1 MIIDT
6 HAHYDDER
14 FDEDREELL
23 LSMKEKGVEAIVNA
37 SASLKGC
44 YDSLALAEKYDFMY
58 FLAGIH
64 PSDALDLEID
74 GNFDKIK
81 GMAMH
86 NKCVAVGEI
95 GLDYYWDE
103 PERSIQKKWFEAQL
117 NLANEI
123 NKPINVHSRDAYADT
138 MDIIK
143 STKAYENGGIIHCFS
158 YGVECAREFLDM
170 GFMLGIG
177 GVLTFK
183 NGKKLKEVVEYA
195 PLDQLVLETDCPYL
209 SPEPFRGKR
218 NHSGNIK
225 YVAEKLAEIKNISVE
240 EVIRSTRENAF
251 RVYKIAR

>member
-14 FDEDREELL
+14 FDEDRDTLL
-23 LSMKEKGVEAIVNA
+23 LSMQEKGVEAIVNA

-44 YDSLALAEKYDFMY
+44 YDSLALSEKYDFVY

-64 PSDALDLEID
+64 PSDAMDLEVA
-74 GNFDKIK
+74 GNFDEVKK
-81 GMAMH
+81 MAMH
-86 NKCVAVGEI
+86 EKCVAVGEI

-103 PERSIQKKWFEAQL
+103 PDRSIQKKWFEAQL
-117 NLANEI
+117 DFARDI
-123 NKPINVHSRDAYADT
+123 KKPVNIHSRDAFADT
-138 MDIIK
+138 FDIIK
-143 STKAYENGGIIHCFS
+143 ATKGYENGGIIHCFS
-158 YGVECAREFLDM
+158 YGVECAREFLNM

-218 NHSGNIK
+218 NDSGNLL
-225 YVAEKLAEIKNISVE
+225 YVAKQLADIKNISEE
-240 EVIRSTRENAF
+240 EVIRITRENAL
-251 RVYKIAR
+251 RVYNITK

>member
-14 FDEDREELL
+14 FDEDRDELL
-23 LSMKEKGVEAIVNA
+23 LSMREKGVEAIVNA

-240 EVIRSTRENAF
+240 EVIRATRENAF

>member
-14 FDEDREELL
+14 FDEDRDELL
-23 LSMKEKGVEAIVNA
+23 LSMREKGVEAIVNA

-64 PSDALDLEID
+64 PSDALDLEIY

-123 NKPINVHSRDAYADT
+123 NKPINVHSRDSYADT
-138 MDIIK
+138 FDLIK

-225 YVAEKLAEIKNISVE
+225 YVAERLAEIKNISVE
-240 EVIRSTRENAF
+240 EVIRATRENAF

>member
-14 FDEDREELL
+14 FDEDRDELL
-23 LSMKEKGVEAIVNA
+23 LSMREKGVEAIVNA

-74 GNFDKIK
+74 GNFDKIR

-240 EVIRSTRENAF
+240 EVIRATRENAF

>member
-6 HAHYDDER
+6 HAHYDDDR
-14 FDEDREELL
+14 FDEDRDELL
-23 LSMKEKGVEAIVNA
+23 LSMREKGVEAIVNA

-240 EVIRSTRENAF
+240 EVIRATRENAF

>member
-23 LSMKEKGVEAIVNA
+23 LSMREKGVEAIVNA

-74 GNFDKIK
+74 GNFDEIK
-81 GMAMH
+81 RMAMH
-86 NKCVAVGEI
+86 DKCVAVGEI

-117 NLANEI
+117 NLAKEI
-123 NKPINVHSRDAYADT
+123 KKPINVHSRDAYADT

-240 EVIRSTRENAF
+240 EVIRATRENAF

>member
-6 HAHYDDER
+6 HAHYDDES
-14 FDEDREELL
+14 FDEDRDELL
-23 LSMKEKGVEAIVNA
+23 LSMREKGVEAIVNA

-240 EVIRSTRENAF
+240 EVIRATRENAF

>member
-14 FDEDREELL
+14 FEEDRDELL

-37 SASLKGC
+37 SASLRGC

-64 PSDALDLEID
+64 PSDALDLEVS
-74 GNFDKIK
+74 GNFEEIRR
-81 GMAMH
+81 MAIH
-86 NKCVAVGEI
+86 EKCVAVGEI

-123 NKPINVHSRDAYADT
+123 KKPINVHSRDAFADT

-158 YGVECAREFLDM
+158 YGVECARELLDM

-209 SPEPFRGKR
+209 SPEPFRGHR

-240 EVIRSTRENAF
+240 DAIRVTRENAL
-251 RVYKIAR
+251 RVYNIAR

>member
-14 FDEDREELL
+14 FDEDRDELL
-23 LSMKEKGVEAIVNA
+23 LSMREKGVEAIVNA

-74 GNFDKIK
+74 GNFDKIRR
-81 GMAMH
+81 MAMH
-86 NKCVAVGEI
+86 DKCVAVGEI

>member
-64 PSDALDLEID
+64 PSDALDLEKE
-74 GNFDKIK
+74 GNFDEIK

-86 NKCVAVGEI
+86 EKCVAVGEI

-103 PERSIQKKWFEAQL
+103 PDRRIQKKWFEAQL

-123 NKPINVHSRDAYADT
+123 RKPINVHSRDAYADT
-138 MDIIK
+138 MEIIK

-158 YGVECAREFLDM
+158 YGVECAREFLNM

-195 PLDQLVLETDCPYL
+195 PLDQIVLETDCPYL
-209 SPEPFRGKR
+209 TPEPFRGQR
-218 NHSGNIK
+218 NDSIK
-225 YVAEKLAEIKNISVE
+225 VKLIAEKIAQIKSMKIEDIAEITYKN
-240 EVIRSTRENAF
+240 A
-251 RVYKIAR
+251 YKIYKL

>member
-14 FDEDREELL
+14 FDEDRDELL

-64 PSDALDLEID
+64 PSDALDLEVE
-74 GNFDKIK
+74 GNFDEIK
-81 GMAMH
+81 RMAMH
-86 NKCVAVGEI
+86 ERCVAVGEI

-103 PERSIQKKWFEAQL
+103 PDRGIQKKWFEAQL
-117 NLANEI
+117 DLAREI
-123 NKPINVHSRDAYADT
+123 KKPVNIHSRDAFADT
-138 MDIIK
+138 FDIIK
-143 STKAYENGGIIHCFS
+143 ATKGYENGGIIHCFS
-158 YGVECAREFLDM
+158 YGVECAREFLNM

-195 PLDQLVLETDCPYL
+195 PLEQIVLETDCPYL

-218 NHSGNIK
+218 NDSGNIQ
-225 YVAEKLAEIKNISVE
+225 YVAKQLAELKNISEE
-240 EVIRSTRENAF
+240 EVIRTTRENAL

>member
-14 FDEDREELL
+14 FDEDRDELL
-23 LSMKEKGVEAIVNA
+23 LSMREKGVEAIVNA

-64 PSDALDLEID
+64 PSDALDLEKD

-240 EVIRSTRENAF
+240 EVIRATRENAF

>member
-14 FDEDREELL
+14 FDEDRDELL
-23 LSMKEKGVEAIVNA
+23 LSMREKGVEAIVNA

-225 YVAEKLAEIKNISVE
+225 YVAEKLAELKNISVE
-240 EVIRSTRENAF
+240 EVIRATRENAF

>member
-14 FDEDREELL
+14 YDEDRDELL
-23 LSMKEKGVEAIVNA
+23 LSMREKGVEVIINA

-64 PSDALDLEID
+64 PSDALDLEVA
-74 GNFDKIK
+74 GKFEEIK
-81 GMAMH
+81 RMAMH
-86 NKCVAVGEI
+86 EKCVAVGEI
-95 GLDYYWDE
+95 GLDYYWDD
-103 PERSIQKKWFEAQL
+103 PERGIQKKWFEAQL

-123 NKPINVHSRDAYADT
+123 KKPINVHSRDAFADT

-143 STKAYENGGIIHCFS
+143 STKVYENGGIIHCFS
-158 YGVECAREFLDM
+158 YGVECAREFLDL

-195 PLDQLVLETDCPYL
+195 PLDKIVLETDCPYL

-218 NHSGNIK
+218 NHSG
-225 YVAEKLAEIKNISVE
+225 LCE
-240 EVIRSTRENAF
+240 EAGYWYWHYRTV
-251 RVYKIAR
+251 

>member
-14 FDEDREELL
+14 FDEDRDELL

-44 YDSLALAEKYDFMY
+44 YDSLALALKYDFMY

-64 PSDALDLEID
+64 PSDALDLEVE
-74 GNFDKIK
+74 GNFDEIK
-81 GMAMH
+81 RMAMH
-86 NKCVAVGEI
+86 ERCVAVGEI

-103 PERSIQKKWFEAQL
+103 PDRGIQKKWFEAQL
-117 NLANEI
+117 DLAREI
-123 NKPINVHSRDAYADT
+123 KKPVNIHSRDAFADT
-138 MDIIK
+138 FDIIK
-143 STKAYENGGIIHCFS
+143 ATKGYENGGIIHCFS

-195 PLDQLVLETDCPYL
+195 PLEQIVLETDCPYL

-218 NHSGNIK
+218 NDSGNIQ
-225 YVAEKLAEIKNISVE
+225 YVAKQLAELKNISEE
-240 EVIRSTRENAF
+240 EVIRTTRENAL

>member
-14 FDEDREELL
+14 FDEDRDELL
-23 LSMKEKGVEAIVNA
+23 LSMREKGVEAIVNA

-86 NKCVAVGEI
+86 NKCVSVGEI

-240 EVIRSTRENAF
+240 EVIRATRENAF

>member
-14 FDEDREELL
+14 FDEDRDELL
-23 LSMKEKGVEAIVNA
+23 LSMREKGVEAIVNA

-143 STKAYENGGIIHCFS
+143 STKSYENGGIIHCFS
-158 YGVECAREFLDM
+158 YGVECARDFLDM

>member
-14 FDEDREELL
+14 FDEDRDTLL

-64 PSDALDLEID
+64 PSDALDLEIE
-74 GNFDKIK
+74 GNFDEIK
-81 GMAMH
+81 RMAMH
-86 NKCVAVGEI
+86 EKCVAIGEI

-117 NLANEI
+117 DFAGEI
-123 NKPINVHSRDAYADT
+123 KKPVNIHSRDAFADT
-138 MDIIK
+138 FDIIK
-143 STKAYENGGIIHCFS
+143 ATKGFENGGIIHCFS
-158 YGVECAREFLDM
+158 YGVECAREFLNM

-195 PLDQLVLETDCPYL
+195 PLDQIVLETDCPYL
-209 SPEPFRGKR
+209 SPEPFRGRR
-218 NHSGNIK
+218 NDSGNIQ
-225 YVAEKLAEIKNISVE
+225 YVAKQLAEIKNISEE
-240 EVIRSTRENAF
+240 EVIRITRENAL